1 MNRKKNQNLK
11 TKELNPSSRLAMSV
25 PSRAFRPFARI
36 PQFNK
41 DKEFESEND
50 LQKFRSFWTFRLDDE
65 EEMESKNKCGQ
76 FNIEELVAEE
86 LEKRG
91 FGIQQSQKLQ

>member
-1 MNRKKNQNLK
+1 
-11 TKELNPSSRLAMSV
+11 MSG
-25 PSRAFRPFARI
+25 AFRQFSRI

-41 DKEFESEND
+41 DKDYESEND
-50 LQKFRSFWTFRLDDE
+50 LQRFRSFWTFKLDDE
-65 EEMESKNKCGQ
+65 EEMESKNKFGQ

-91 FGIQQSQKLQ
+91 FGIKQSQKFK